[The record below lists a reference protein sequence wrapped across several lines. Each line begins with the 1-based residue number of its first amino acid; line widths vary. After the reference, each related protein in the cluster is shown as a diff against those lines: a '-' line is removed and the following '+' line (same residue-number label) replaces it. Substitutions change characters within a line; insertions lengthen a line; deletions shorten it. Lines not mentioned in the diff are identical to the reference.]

1 MNKAVALAVAATIA
15 LTPTRASAIAEAWY
29 RGNLKHIHHSGQR
42 IIDQK
47 FNESKSQLFVG
58 NISRQWGKSF
68 WAVTKAVALALMKPK
83 ARIKFGTAFQ
93 TDLVEFILP
102 TFDAVLESCPKSLRP
117 KYKVQGSK
125 WVFTNGAEIKLV
137 GLDKSPNSMRGNV
150 IDLIILDEA
159 GFISNLEYIY
169 KSIIV
174 PATLHRP
181 NCKIIM
187 ISTPPSTPAHAFVDF
202 IHKAE
207 VEGGYVKLD
216 IYTNPRIGQSD
227 IDRMAKEL
235 GGFES
240 TAFRRE
246 CLCEL
251 VTDSDSQIIPEWKDS
266 YVVATRDK
274 DEYRRFYHNYV
285 SMDLGVKDFTLVLL
299 GHYDFRR
306 ATLVVED
313 EIKLNGPQLTTLLL
327 KDTIVA
333 KEKSLWLAPT
343 AAADEKPK
351 VYRRIS
357 DNNNP
362 QLIQDLAILHR
373 IPFIS
378 TDKDKLETM
387 INETRMLIDQ
397 ARVEVDP
404 RCEQLIG
411 CLKYGVWDKKKKAF
425 ARSSAYGHFD
435 ALAALV
441 YLCRNLDKHTNP
453 IPHTYGFDA
462 RNSRIK
468 TPKHE
473 SEGAKLLGQ
482 LFHKPTK
489 AS

>member
-1 MNKAVALAVAATIA
+1 MEPSREKLKDAAWSRANIA
-15 LTPTRASAIAEAWY
+15 FL
-29 RGNLKHIHHSGQR
+29 HHTGQQ
-42 IIDQK
+42 IIDKK
-47 FNESKSQLFVG
+47 FNESKTQLFLG
-58 NISRQWGKSF
+58 NISRQWGKSY
-68 WAVTKAVALALMKPK
+68 WATSKAIEIALKKPK
-83 ARIKFGTAFQ
+83 ARIKYATAFQ

-102 TFDAVLESCPKSLRP
+102 TFDVVLDSCPQGLRP

-125 WVFTNGAEIKLV
+125 WVFKNGSEIKLI
-137 GLDKSPNSMRGNV
+137 GLDKSPNSLRGNV
-150 IDLIILDEA
+150 IDAIILDEA
-159 GFISNLEYIY
+159 GFISNLDYVY

-207 VEGGYVKLD
+207 AEGGYAKLD
-216 IYTNPRIGQSD
+216 IYSNPRITQSD

-251 VTDSDSQIIPEWKDS
+251 VTDSDSQIIPEWRES
-266 YVVATRDK
+266 YAVANVP
-274 DEYRRFYHNYV
+274 DEFRRFYHNYV
-285 SMDLGVKDFTLVLL
+285 SMDLGVKDFTLALF
-299 GHYDFRR
+299 GYYDFRR
-306 ATLVVED
+306 ATLVVSD
-313 EIKLNGPQLTTLLL
+313 EVKLNGPQLTTLLL
-327 KDTIVA
+327 KDTVSAI
-333 KEKSLWLAPT
+333 EKRLWDWPDA
-343 AAADEKPK
+343 K

-362 QLIQDLAILHR
+362 QLLQDLAILHR
-373 IPFIS
+373 MSFIS

-397 ARVEVDP
+397 GRVEVDP
-404 RCEQLIG
+404 KCEQLIG
-411 CLKYGVWDKKKKAF
+411 CLKYGVWDSKKKAF

-441 YLCRNLDKHTNP
+441 YLCRNLDKHCNP
-453 IPHTYGFDA
+453 IPATHGFDP

-468 TPKHE
+468 TPINT
-473 SEGAKLLGQ
+473 SEGAKLFGQ
-482 LFHKPTK
+482 IFHKPTK